1 MIVQARI
8 AAGIAAAAATGALL
22 TACSTPTPLPAA
34 SAGTGSAPTTTTAA
48 AAATTTANQASTRA
62 LQFPNTTVTVTL
74 TGYDPTLHMVQ
85 FQLAVF
91 VAGGPDD
98 GHYSADPKDSSTHR
112 LALAPNAPM
121 TSFSPDCTGASSDNS
136 ATPQGAACTTTQF
149 ASALSDGSGS
159 GPAKLHVNAQD
170 QIDNAQGLYH
180 P

>member
-22 TACSTPTPLPAA
+22 TACSGPAA
-34 SAGTGSAPTTTTAA
+34 PTAAAPSTGSAPTTTTAA
-48 AAATTTANQASTRA
+48 APTTANQASSRV
-62 LQFPNTTVTVTL
+62 LQFPDKTVTVTL
-74 TGYDPTLHMVQ
+74 TGYDPSVHMVQ

-91 VAGGPDD
+91 IVGGPDD
-98 GHYSADPKDSSTHR
+98 GHYTADPKDPSTHR
-112 LALAPNAPM
+112 LALAPNATM
-121 TSFSPDCTGASSDNS
+121 TSFSPDCTGAGGGDSG
-136 ATPQGAACTTTQF
+136 TQGAACTTTQF
-149 ASALSDGSGS
+149 VSALSDDSGS

>member
-22 TACSTPTPLPAA
+22 TACSTPAPPPAA
-34 SAGTGSAPTTTTAA
+34 TSTGSAPTTTTAA
-48 AAATTTANQASTRA
+48 AAATTTANQASTHA
-62 LQFPNTTVTVTL
+62 LQFPNKTVTVTL
-74 TGYDPTLHMVQ
+74 TGYDPSLHMVQ

-98 GHYSADPKDSSTHR
+98 GHYSADPKDGSTHR
-112 LALAPNAPM
+112 LALAPYATM
-121 TSFSPDCTGASSDNS
+121 TSFSPDCTGASGANSD
-136 ATPQGAACTTTQF
+136 TPQGATCTTTQF
-149 ASALSDGSGS
+149 ASALSDGSGA

-170 QIDNAQGLYH
+170 QIDTAQGLYH